1 MAAPEARQVYSR
13 AEIRRILKLTE
24 AQLRRWEELKLIAPA
39 WQYGFKELLA
49 LRAILKLRRARR
61 PAAQIRRAVEAL
73 AAKLDGVTDP
83 LTELKLYAQGKHIHV
98 EVGGRAMEAESGQLL
113 LDFDQG
119 EMNRLLEFRA
129 PGQAAAE
136 RAQQQER
143 RASAD
148 SWFQQ
153 GLHLEQTG
161 APAEQII
168 EAYRK
173 AVELDPKA
181 AGALVN
187 LGTLYFHARQWKEAE
202 EYYRRALEADP
213 NYALAHFDLANLY
226 DERGERARAIEH
238 YQAALKI
245 APNYADAHYNLAL
258 LYQGSQQPMKAVR
271 HWTTYLK
278 LDGTSQWAAI
288 ARRELAKLRAA
299 VVLPGSRQAR
309 TPGAD
314 IVNSN

>member
-1 MAAPEARQVYSR
+1 MAAPEAKQTYSR
-13 AEIRRILKLTE
+13 AEIRRLLKLSE
-24 AQLRRWEELKLIAPA
+24 AQLRRWEGLKLIAPA
-39 WQYGFKELLA
+39 GQYGFKDLLA

-61 PAAQIRRAVEAL
+61 PAAQIRRAIEAL
-73 AAKLDGVTDP
+73 AARLDGVTDP

-119 EMNRLLEFRA
+119 EINRLLEFRV
-129 PGQAAAE
+129 PGAAE

-148 SWFQQ
+148 RWFQQ

-168 EAYRK
+168 EAYQK
-173 AVELDPKA
+173 AVEIDPKA

-187 LGTLYFHARQWKEAE
+187 LGTLYFHARQWREAE
-202 EYYRRALEADP
+202 DYYRRALDADP

-226 DERGERARAIEH
+226 DERGERSRAIEH
-238 YQAALKI
+238 YRAALKI

-258 LYQGSQQPMKAVR
+258 LYQGSQQPMKAVH

-278 LDGTSQWAAI
+278 LDRASQWATI

-299 VVLPGSRQAR
+299 VVVPGSR
-309 TPGAD
+309 T
-314 IVNSN
+314 